1 VQKVLQDLAAQSK
14 HRYVGPFEMAV
25 IHAGLRQNRD
35 ALDDL
40 EKAYEE
46 RSLSAQALRFDPR
59 LSQVRDEPRFH
70 EFVRR
75 IGLTF

>member
-1 VQKVLQDLAAQSK
+1 
-14 HRYVGPFEMAV
+14 
-25 IHAGLRQNRD
+25 
-35 ALDDL
+35 LDDL

-75 IGLTF
+75 IGLPF